1 MFRIDPARS
10 SRIEQLALP
19 QLNKET
25 FFPLIVRKLFP
36 RFVAIAFALSLP
48 VAAAAQ
54 KKNPDDR
61 QRYALE
67 IHNPL
72 PEEGSKESES
82 IASNVPAPIANVSA
96 EQRFQTQL
104 LTAIE
109 SHLGASYRFNTTGP
123 GTFDC
128 SGLVWRA
135 FDDIGV
141 SFQRGP
147 ARSYWAVFAAPPKE
161 EQFKFGTLVFFSGL
175 AHVGIVADE
184 KGFYH
189 SSRHHGVIYSPFN
202 EYWLSRV
209 DGFRR
214 VPLEGL
220 PKIAAKR
227 QPKPVVAEALDEG
240 TPR

>member
-1 MFRIDPARS
+1 
-10 SRIEQLALP
+10 L
-19 QLNKET
+19 T
-25 FFPLIVRKLFP
+25 VRTLFP
-36 RFVAIAFALSLP
+36 CLLAAAFALSLP
-48 VAAAAQ
+48 VTAVAQ

-72 PEEGSKESES
+72 PEDTTKESELINES
-82 IASNVPAPIANVSA
+82 APSAFSTNNSA
-96 EQRFQTQL
+96 ELRFQTQL

-135 FDDIGV
+135 FNDVGV
-141 SFQRGP
+141 NFQRGP
-147 ARSYWAVFAAPPKE
+147 ARLYWAAFEAPPKE
-161 EQFKFGTLVFFSGL
+161 DQFKFGTLVFFSGL
-175 AHVGIVADE
+175 GHVGIVADE

-189 SSRHHGVIYSPFN
+189 SSRRHGVIYSPFS
-202 EYWLSRV
+202 EYWLSRI

-220 PKIAAKR
+220 PTIAAKR
-227 QPKPVVAEALDEG
+227 RSKPAIVPVSDEG

>member
-1 MFRIDPARS
+1 M
-10 SRIEQLALP
+10 
-19 QLNKET
+19 
-25 FFPLIVRKLFP
+25 IVRILFP
-36 RFVAIAFALSLP
+36 RLLAAAFVLSLP
-48 VAAAAQ
+48 VAAVAQ
-54 KKNPDDR
+54 KRSPDDR

-72 PEEGSKESES
+72 PENTAKDSEAGEERES
-82 IASNVPAPIANVSA
+82 AKPAKNPSA

-104 LTAIE
+104 LAAIE

-141 SFQRGP
+141 NFQRGP
-147 ARSYWAVFAAPPKE
+147 ARSYWAVFEAPPKD

-175 AHVGIVADE
+175 SHVGIVADE

-189 SSRHHGVIYSPFN
+189 SSRRFGVIYSPFS
-202 EYWLSRV
+202 EYWLSRI

-220 PKIAAKR
+220 PNVAVKR
-227 QPKPVVAEALDEG
+227 QVKPAAVNITDEG
-240 TPR
+240 SPR

>member
-1 MFRIDPARS
+1 M
-10 SRIEQLALP
+10 
-19 QLNKET
+19 
-25 FFPLIVRKLFP
+25 IVRILFP

-48 VAAAAQ
+48 VAAVAQ

-72 PEEGSKESES
+72 PEETSKEAEPLEERPPS
-82 IASNVPAPIANVSA
+82 APAGKPSA

-109 SHLGASYRFNTTGP
+109 SHLGATYRYNTTGP
-123 GTFDC
+123 DTFDC

-135 FDDIGV
+135 FDDAGV
-141 SFQRGP
+141 NFQRGP
-147 ARSYWAVFAAPPKE
+147 ARSYWAVFEAPPKE

-175 AHVGIVADE
+175 KHVGIVADE

-189 SSRHHGVIYSPFN
+189 SSRRHGVIYSPFN
-202 EYWLSRV
+202 DYWVSRI

-220 PKIAAKR
+220 PRIAAKR
-227 QPKPVVAEALDEG
+227 PSKPVVVTLSDEG